1 MWGGCVSDDSAQC
14 ITLSAVTTL
23 TLALVWVSSHY
34 WLELDPSDSFDAQF
48 WSQPFLHHPHL
59 YLIQLYDDCIGTTV
73 LGVRHSA
80 VRMVMMIL
88 HEYIISRGPQFWH
101 QYIYVTRKKAA
112 AKGEQVGILLICRN
126 IVYSSAHWC
135 PSWGSLLLRLHLCRS
150 RLNPSVSAAGDGDK
164 QSQSVMSSE
173 ESWPADKTG
182 NEILR
187 W

>member
-1 MWGGCVSDDSAQC
+1 MCARCVSDDSAQC

-101 QYIYVTRKKAA
+101 QYIYVTRKKTA
-112 AKGEQVGILLICRN
+112 AKGEQVGILLICKKYCVF
-126 IVYSSAHWC
+126 IGALMSK
-135 PSWGSLLLRLHLCRS
+135 LRLSTPQTASLQVSAQPIRQRS
-150 RLNPSVSAAGDGDK
+150 R
-164 QSQSVMSSE
+164 
-173 ESWPADKTG
+173 
-182 NEILR
+182 R
-187 W
+187 WR